1 MNEVQILVD
10 SLAQRLQ
17 RPVGVDD
24 RRFRAIA
31 YSSHADEIDTVRRTS
46 ILGRQAPEA
55 VARWLESLGLMQAR
69 DIVHV
74 PANAELGMVRRVCI
88 PVRFHDRLLGFLWLV
103 EDDAPLTEDELA
115 QCRRVGAELAQELY
129 RERQQTNEERRL
141 EAAWVGQA
149 LDGEPAA
156 GAPGIAPDALYAVLV
171 VHVHLAAQA
180 GGPAGIDV
188 RITEAV
194 DQLRRGIGPRH
205 QMAVIEEHGARVVL
219 SAGSAAEI
227 RRHAAGLLTAT
238 ETELAD
244 VDGASVVVGVS
255 DLLASIDALPAAAAQ
270 ARRAAQLGASMPDL
284 GRLVLWS
291 DLGVMR
297 LLGEL
302 VGDRDPVTLI
312 PDPLRRLLA
321 DPDAASLIHTLEA
334 YLEHAGDVA
343 AAAAELYVHRS
354 SLYNRLRRIEE
365 VAGVDIRSGADRL
378 DLHLGIRLWRMG
390 RSGPRL
396 TVRQLSSD
404 ASRGRDGL
412 RISALDP
419 RHTLEPCSRRAV
431 PRSTSASCSSTI
443 TGPAQR
449 A

>member
-1 MNEVQILVD
+1 VNEIQILVD

-31 YSSHADEIDTVRRTS
+31 YSSHAHEIDSVRRTS
-46 ILGRQAPEA
+46 ILGRQAPDA
-55 VARWLESLGLMQAR
+55 VTRWLESLGLMQAR
-69 DIVHV
+69 DVVHV
-74 PANAELGMVRRVCI
+74 PANPEFEMVRRVSI

-103 EDDAPLTEDELA
+103 EDEAPLTPDELEL
-115 QCRRVGAELAQELY
+115 CRRVVDELAQELY

-141 EAAWVGQA
+141 EAAWVRHA
-149 LDGEPAA
+149 LDGAPAA
-156 GAPGIAPDALYAVLV
+156 AGPGIAPDALYAVLV
-171 VHVHLAAQA
+171 VHVHPAAPA
-180 GGPAGIDV
+180 VAAAGIDV
-188 RITEAV
+188 RLTEAV

-205 QMAVIEEHGARVVL
+205 QMVVVEDRGARVVL
-219 SAGSAAEI
+219 SAGGAAEI
-227 RRHAAGLLTAT
+227 RRHAAGLLTAA
-238 ETELAD
+238 EAELAD

-255 DLLASIDALPAAAAQ
+255 DLLESIDALPAAAAQ
-270 ARRAAQLGASMPDL
+270 ARRAAQLGQSMPDL

-302 VGDRDPVTLI
+302 VGDRDPATLI
-312 PDPLRRLLA
+312 PAPVRRLLA
-321 DPDAASLIHTLEA
+321 DPDASSLVRTLEA

-390 RSGPRL
+390 GAP
-396 TVRQLSSD
+396 
-404 ASRGRDGL
+404 GL
-412 RISALDP
+412 A
-419 RHTLEPCSRRAV
+419 
-431 PRSTSASCSSTI
+431 
-443 TGPAQR
+443 
-449 A
+449 